1 MNKRSKLVSEK
12 AKVKSKVP
20 SKKKGL
26 LHPRNPHNGSYDFEQ
41 LTQASSELAPHV
53 YETPRGRRS
62 IDFSDP
68 VAVKLLNQALLKV
81 HYNIEFWDIPQ
92 GYLCPPIPGRAD
104 YLHYL
109 ADLLAESNRGKV
121 PVGGKVCGL
130 DIGTGAN
137 CIYPIIGSQTY
148 GWHYIASD
156 IDPLSLASAEEIC
169 QANRVLQGKIKFR
182 RQSNERN
189 IFKQVIKSNDRFD
202 FTLCNPPFHASLK
215 EAQAG
220 SQRKVNNLSKASGR
234 SAPDKFALNF
244 GGQGAELWCKGGEI
258 TFVRQMIKESQLFA
272 KNCLWFTTLISK
284 KDNLPAVYQTL
295 KQAGAVNVKTVEM
308 AQGQKVSRFVA
319 WSFLS
324 VSEQEAWFSV

>member
-20 SKKKGL
+20 SKRKGL
-26 LHPRNPHNGSYDFEQ
+26 LHLRNPHNGSYDFEQ
-41 LTQASSELAPHV
+41 LTQATPELAPHV
-53 YETPRGRRS
+53 YETPRGRSS

-148 GWHYIASD
+148 GWNYIATD

-169 QANRVLQGKIKFR
+169 QANRGLKRKIKFR
-182 RQSNERN
+182 HQSNERN
-189 IFKQVIKSNDRFD
+189 IFKQVIKPNDRFD

-234 SAPDKFALNF
+234 SAPDKLALNF

-272 KNCLWFTTLISK
+272 KNCLWFTSLISK
-284 KDNLPAVYQTL
+284 KDNLPAVYQAL
-295 KQAGAVNVKTVEM
+295 KQAGAINVKTVEM

-324 VSEQEAWFSV
+324 AREQEEWFSV

>member
-12 AKVKSKVP
+12 AKVQSKVP
-20 SKKKGL
+20 SKRKGL
-26 LHPRNPHNGSYDFEQ
+26 LHPRNPHNGSYDFEK
-41 LTQASSELAPHV
+41 LTQASPELASHV
-53 YETPRGRRS
+53 YETPRGRSS

-68 VAVKLLNQALLKV
+68 IAVKLLNQALLKV

-148 GWHYIASD
+148 GWNFIASD

-169 QANRVLQGKIKFR
+169 QANRGLKRKIEFR

-189 IFKQVIKSNDRFD
+189 IFKQVIKPNDRFD

-234 SAPDKFALNF
+234 SAPDKLALNF

-284 KDNLPAVYQTL
+284 KDNLPAVYQAL

-308 AQGQKVSRFVA
+308 SQGQKVSRFVA

-324 VSEQEAWFSV
+324 SSEQEEWFSV